1 MSESIPYVFR
11 TAVGGFHK
19 GDVSAYIAKTAAEHQ
34 AQLESMKSQN
44 DELERQLGALRLEND
59 SLRRQLQTD
68 AVEAKEKITEP
79 EVPAEEVSLQDK
91 ELAAYRRAEAAERLA
106 CQRAKKLYQDMQ
118 RICGDSARQLAQTD
132 ATAQQALEQIRDQFG
147 LIRDSV
153 SALYETVRD
162 ASQEL
167 REMGQMV
174 PDPAEGLEE
183 N

>member
-34 AQLESMKSQN
+34 AQLETLKSQN

-91 ELAAYRRAEAAERLA
+91 ELAAYRRAEAAGASGLPEGQKALSGYAAYLRRLGTTA
-106 CQRAKKLYQDMQ
+106 
-118 RICGDSARQLAQTD
+118 GQTVYGS
-132 ATAQQALEQIRDQFG
+132 TRL
-147 LIRDSV
+147 
-153 SALYETVRD
+153 
-162 ASQEL
+162 
-167 REMGQMV
+167 
-174 PDPAEGLEE
+174 
-183 N
+183 